1 MLLGFLDFA
10 NQRQHGRTDVFDLLL
25 EVQEAAENKSDA
37 AFALCRNA
45 FRDLFACADRLRAGA
60 VVVLNQ
66 VLERRVRPH
75 TTAGRFAFS

>member
-25 EVQEAAENKSDA
+25 EVQEAAESKSDA

-45 FRDLFACADRLRAGA
+45 IRDLIA
-60 VVVLNQ
+60 
-66 VLERRVRPH
+66 
-75 TTAGRFAFS
+75 